1 METKFESYKI
11 VANHMNIKRRE
22 TERGARNL
30 LDKLLKE
37 GRKAWMYG
45 VYFDE
50 NGYNEKLIAGS
61 KVYHPVYEWVAGK
74 QVLAENVEWR

>member
-1 METKFESYKI
+1 MERNYESFKI
-11 VANHMNIKRRE
+11 VANHMMPKRRE
-22 TERGARNL
+22 TEHGGRNL

-37 GRKAWMYG
+37 GRQAWLFG

-61 KVYHPVYEWVAGK
+61 KVYHPVYEYVAGK